1 MQKEQQPRQVD
12 NNPPLDSAKAPPS
25 RPTIETDEQANSMPR
40 ASTNKAID
48 EDIKTPRNPSPS
60 RDTHPDREAI
70 PETNPSTTTKRRLST
85 DAELHKLPE
94 AVVSSCDQLHSPLMA
109 AYGVVRVTGDII
121 CEEKRVIQVK
131 EEAIL
136 ITEKPNLVTKG
147 VHFRVRKDAA
157 LRISVRQMSIE
168 NIKGDTSP
176 LLRVDPG
183 GLLRLEIHDF
193 GTPPEGGTMTDTNS
207 RVRIE
212 EGGEVQVWGE
222 PWFTKSA
229 ITLMKPFKK
238 EPSWILN
245 NMRRNHAHWQRQRW
259 NRQQQQKM
267 TGGQHAGGGTTGKPQ
282 PPFCSPF
289 GPKISEGYSF
299 WERFDISP
307 SYLKVGEELRYPSSM
322 TSLMD
327 GSVLSMGA
335 DGTLLHATAD
345 RRTHFHLEMK
355 TAVEAA
361 EAASDLEEHARK
373 TKSVPDITADG
384 VDPDNKRLQLQTLVA
399 ADPAKAMAALMGRP
413 GTTVGG
419 GPTWAA
425 DEEFDATLRR
435 EWSRMRDTLLG
446 RTANGQ
452 AEEKKGGLGQSP
464 PTKTDEA
471 DGSGDNGDPRQHKE
485 TGGVTGGTSS
495 KKETGNAAD
504 NGLTDPDINNTGNT
518 CGRASRRRM
527 PWGRKRMK
535 WNAEV
540 AVDSDG
546 PLPYWG
552 DGTVL
557 KVTETGDVVV
567 SIAGEIVIEMA
578 NPRKAKKGGW
588 FRNHVRKHNPIRKV
602 GDAFRRHLHSRRKG
616 SSNSDPSDSVH
627 DTDTIVSTDYS
638 LHVVE
643 KGFEVR
649 LEGEFVWGWYT
660 DSIGRP
666 L

>member
-1 MQKEQQPRQVD
+1 MQEEQQPRQVD
-12 NNPPLDSAKAPPS
+12 NNPPLDSAKSPPS
-25 RPTIETDEQANSMPR
+25 RPTIETDEQADSMPC

-48 EDIKTPRNPSPS
+48 EDIKTPGNRSPR
-60 RDTHPDREAI
+60 RDTHADREAI
-70 PETNPSTTTKRRLST
+70 PETNPSTATKRRLTT

-109 AYGVVRVTGDII
+109 AFGVIRVTGDII

-136 ITEKPNLVTKG
+136 ISEKPNLVTKG

-168 NIKGDTSP
+168 NIKWDTSP
-176 LLRVDPG
+176 LLRVDSG

-193 GTPPEGGTMTDTNS
+193 STPPEGGTMTDTNS

-212 EGGEVQVWGE
+212 EGGEIQVWGE

-229 ITLMKPFKK
+229 ITLTKPFKK

-245 NMRRNHAHWQRQRW
+245 NMRRNHVHWQRQRW
-259 NRQQQQKM
+259 NRQQQQTM
-267 TGGQHAGGGTTGKPQ
+267 TGDEHAGGATTVKPQ

-289 GPKISEGYSF
+289 GPKTSAGYTF

-361 EAASDLEEHARK
+361 EAAEDLEEHARK
-373 TKSVPDITADG
+373 TAVPDTTADG
-384 VDPDNKRLQLQTLVA
+384 VDPDNERLQLKTLVA
-399 ADPAKAMAALMGRP
+399 ADPARAMAAIVRRP
-413 GTTVGG
+413 ATTVGG
-419 GPTWAA
+419 GSTWSA

-446 RTANGQ
+446 RTANGR
-452 AEEKKGGLGQSP
+452 AEERKGAPGESP
-464 PTKTDEA
+464 PTKTDET
-471 DGSGDNGDPRQHKE
+471 DIGDDNGDPRQQ
-485 TGGVTGGTSS
+485 TGKMTATGGTSS
-495 KKETGNAAD
+495 KKKAGNAAD
-504 NGLTDPDINNTGNT
+504 NGLTDPGISNTGNS

-552 DGTVL
+552 DDTVL

-567 SIAGEIVIEMA
+567 SIAGEVVIEMV

-588 FRNHVRKHNPIRKV
+588 FRNHLRKLNPIRKV
-602 GDAFRRHLHSRRKG
+602 GDAFRRHRHSRRKG
-616 SSNSDPSDSVH
+616 SSSSGDPSDSIH

-649 LEGEFVWGWYT
+649 LEGDFVWGWYT
-660 DSIGRP
+660 DS